1 MRSKKGAGH
10 VEVIISFVIFIGFL
24 VFLFFIFNPLELV
37 RDTSL
42 VDSVFI
48 KMEERIAIE
57 VFSVSL
63 SLNSPGDV
71 QGCFGIPDDLNCA
84 EEGKEVRV
92 LDKDGVSD
100 IEAELASERIYVE
113 KDSDNFYTVVCTEDI
128 DASAPPGGCTDD
140 DDLNED
146 QFDLGIISEKRVWSD
161 EGFQRFMGE
170 YEEYESLKDDFVPR
184 GSDFGFRVWDL
195 DDQETPLYRGGE
207 SPQTRVDA
215 RTMPIDVISNEGIIT
230 KRTLTILTW

>member
-57 VFSVSL
+57 VSSVSL
-63 SLNSPGDV
+63 SLVSPGDV
-71 QGCFGIPDDLNCA
+71 QDCFGILDDLNCA
-84 EEGKEVRV
+84 EEDKEVRV
-92 LDKDGVSD
+92 LDKEGNSD
-100 IEAELASERIYVE
+100 IEASLGNENINIK
-113 KDSDNFYTVVCTEDI
+113 KDSDNFYTIVCTEDI
-128 DASAPPGGCTDD
+128 DPIQDPGDCPAPSGDY
-140 DDLNED
+140 E
-146 QFDLGIISEKRVWSD
+146 LGIISEKMIWSD
-161 EGFQRFMGE
+161 EGFQRFVGE

-184 GSDFGFRVWDL
+184 GSDFGFRVWNL
-195 DDQETPLYRGGE
+195 DDQETPLYQGGV

-215 RTMPIDVISNEGIIT
+215 RTMPIDVISDEGIIT